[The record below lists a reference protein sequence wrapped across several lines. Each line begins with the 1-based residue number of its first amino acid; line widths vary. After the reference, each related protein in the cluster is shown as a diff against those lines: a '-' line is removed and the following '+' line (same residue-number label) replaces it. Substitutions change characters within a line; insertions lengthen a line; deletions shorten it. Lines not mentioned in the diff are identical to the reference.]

1 MRRLLL
7 SYAIAGIVL
16 AVPAAA
22 LAAPVL
28 PPHPRALTGTLTSEG
43 QYSFAVQKAGRQIGV
58 INALIDAA
66 NRVTA
71 EDYPY
76 VWGGGHAQA
85 GIASVGERGPGFNG
99 RRRGYDCSGAVAAV
113 LAGAGLWPAGAAVP
127 NDIGVIRYLRLHR
140 EIAPGAGTGPQE
152 VTLYDDPGVH
162 IFMNIDGR
170 FFGTSDGGA
179 GGDPKGG
186 PGWLEDAA
194 ADVYKPRFH
203 RYHVLPSVLRATT
216 DAGFISGFQYAP
228 SLVGAGALP
237 LGITV
242 RVVYTPTR
250 QGTMVAQSVTPLG
263 ESTVTGTLQAVAPG
277 ASAFTV
283 ANATGQLLTLPAPAG
298 TAVAQSLADGAL
310 AVGDGVSVT
319 YVSAP
324 SIAVIAVT
332 VTSAATTT
340 TTPTTTT
347 TTSTTPTSTT
357 ATSTTATSTT
367 ATSTTATSTT
377 PISTALPSSSNTG
390 GVALGG

>member
-1 MRRLLL
+1 MRRQLFSL
-7 SYAIAGIVL
+7 AIAGMVL
-16 AVPAAA
+16 AVPAPA
-22 LAAPVL
+22 LAAPM
-28 PPHPRALTGTLTSEG
+28 PPRPRVLTGILTSASP
-43 QYSFAVQKAGRQIGV
+43 YSFTVQKAGRRTGV

-113 LAGAGLWPAGAAVP
+113 LAEAKLWPAGAAVP
-127 NDIGVIRYLRLHR
+127 GDIGVIRYLRKHH
-140 EIAPGAGTGPQE
+140 EIAPGAGSGPQE
-152 VTLYDDPGVH
+152 VTLYDNPGVH

-179 GGDPKGG
+179 GGDPRGG
-186 PGWLEDAA
+186 PGWL
-194 ADVYKPRFH
+194 ADTATEAYNPRFRRWH
-203 RYHVLPSVLRATT
+203 FLPWVLRATT
-216 DAGFISGFQYAP
+216 NAGFISGFQYAP
-228 SLVGAGALP
+228 VPGASVLP

-263 ESTVTGTLQAVAPG
+263 EVTATGTVQAIALD
-277 ASAFTV
+277 ASGFTISSSS
-283 ANATGQLLTLPAPAG
+283 GQALTFPAPAG
-298 TAVAQSLADGAL
+298 SSLAQSLADGAV

-319 YVSAP
+319 YVNTPALT
-324 SIAVIAVT
+324 VVGVT
-332 VTSAATTT
+332 VTSSSTTTSTSTTSTTTTPTTTTPAT

-347 TTSTTPTSTT
+347 TTP
-357 ATSTTATSTT
+357 A
-367 ATSTTATSTT
+367 
-377 PISTALPSSSNTG
+377 STAFPSSSDTG